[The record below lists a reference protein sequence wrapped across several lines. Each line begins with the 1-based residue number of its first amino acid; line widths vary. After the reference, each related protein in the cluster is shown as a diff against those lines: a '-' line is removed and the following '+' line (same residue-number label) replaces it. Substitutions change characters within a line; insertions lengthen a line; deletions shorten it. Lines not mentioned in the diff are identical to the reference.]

1 MAIYAEINDSNVVVN
16 IIDADA
22 DFINSLPNKDDYILS
37 DGKKN
42 GGFIGSEWISSAD
55 CFRLEKPWTIFIWS
69 DGDKDWIA
77 PTDGI
82 TPLRHAEASDRS
94 DISALYLQ
102 YEDYFNVAHVTNM
115 LENLD
120 NITYDPTKGISHA
133 YNIFRTAKDF
143 LGYNMPENSAIWACA
158 YDSPGEG
165 TVAVDYY
172 NEFET
177 WIKLTYGIEW
187 MHGLCPIKNI
197 SVTEYCK
204 KLGMTSL
211 HSFIDDRVVNSKTIG
226 EVHIYGKD
234 IS

>member
-1 MAIYAEINDSNVVVN
+1 MAIYAELNDSNIVVN
-16 IIDADA
+16 IIHADE
-22 DFINSLPNKDDYILS
+22 DFINSLPNKDNYLLS

-42 GGFIGSEWISSAD
+42 HSLIGSEYVSSAD
-55 CFRLEKPWTIFIWS
+55 CFRLEKPWTTFIWS
-69 DGDKDWIA
+69 DSDKDWIA

-82 TPLRHAEASDRS
+82 TPFRHAEASDRS

-102 YEDYFNVAHVTNM
+102 YEDYFNTSHVTEM
-115 LENLD
+115 LENLQRV
-120 NITYDPTKGISHA
+120 TYDPTREISHV
-133 YNIFRTAKDF
+133 YHVFRNASDF
-143 LGYNMPENSAIWACA
+143 FGYSMPENSAFWACA
-158 YDSPGEG
+158 YNSPGAG

-187 MHGLCPIKNI
+187 MHGLCPVTNT

-211 HSFIDDRVVNSKTIG
+211 HSFTDDRVVNSKTIG
-226 EVHIYGKD
+226 EVHVYGKN
-234 IS
+234 I